1 MIFLRIFAMTF
12 DRERRKIYHARLMY
26 ARPFIDS
33 LDFARNGR
41 EINGEVRIAELP
53 RLLDIL
59 ENPQGILNYTVQG
72 GVDKQGSHFLDISIA
87 GQCQLRCQRCLNGLD
102 YPLLLE
108 TRLLLCNQ
116 ASLDALDDK
125 VAHGE
130 EEEFDSILADT
141 HLNVLDMLEEEIL
154 LSLPIA
160 PKHEFGVCQA
170 TDGENA
176 HREEKNPFAVLAKLK
191 SN

>member
-12 DRERRKIYHARLMY
+12 DTERRKIYHARLMY

-41 EINGEVRIAELP
+41 RISGEVQIAELP

-59 ENPQGILNYTVQG
+59 ENPQGILSYTVQG
-72 GVDKQGSHFLDISIA
+72 SVDKLGSHFLDVSVV

-102 YPLLLE
+102 YPLRLD
-108 TRLLLCNQ
+108 TRLLLLDQ
-116 ASLDALDDK
+116 SSLDELDGS
-125 VAHGE
+125 VAGGDA
-130 EEEFDSILADT
+130 EEFDSILVDI
-141 HLNVLDMLEEEIL
+141 HLNVLDLLEDEIL

-160 PKHEFGVCQA
+160 PKHELGACQV
-170 TDGENA
+170 TDGVNT